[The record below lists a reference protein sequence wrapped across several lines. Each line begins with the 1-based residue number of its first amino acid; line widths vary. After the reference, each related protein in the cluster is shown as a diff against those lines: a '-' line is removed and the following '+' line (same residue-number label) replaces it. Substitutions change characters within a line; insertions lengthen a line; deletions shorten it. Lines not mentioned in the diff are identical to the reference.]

1 MLWFGAKQRT
11 CYCGYPSFCSGW
23 VIKGKYDEGDAFSHY
38 AKTCK
43 TSVSWEI
50 KILCICI
57 LSNDRLERRFWLVQE
72 FLEKDVENVPWYY
85 SQTDYTELAGLWIL
99 YNVIFLHQLQRTRQ
113 KYDLTLM

>member
-50 KILCICI
+50 KYYVFVFWVMLG
-57 LSNDRLERRFWLVQE
+57 LEEGF
-72 FLEKDVENVPWYY
+72 D
-85 SQTDYTELAGLWIL
+85 
-99 YNVIFLHQLQRTRQ
+99 
-113 KYDLTLM
+113 